1 MMQQFMPLLN
11 QPNAKEQLN
20 QIYNFFQYL
29 MNFYDAQVATKC
41 RELGESEEQKAV
53 LPSGVIIKGSEK
65 RAAGAGAQVSGSAGD
80 AGPAAEGHRA
90 ARRGAAEP
98 AREEP
103 QFVAAARTAAGT
115 AADLPAGLRDERE
128 GARQAARAAQRR
140 AAQEGQ
146 ARRAAAAGPDGE
158 GRGRRRLQEQE
169 QAAAEP
175 AGPARGQEL
184 APSQGPGSPF
194 Y

>member
-1 MMQQFMPLLN
+1 
-11 QPNAKEQLN
+11 
-20 QIYNFFQYL
+20 
-29 MNFYDAQVATKC
+29 
-41 RELGESEEQKAV
+41 
-53 LPSGVIIKGSEK
+53 
-65 RAAGAGAQVSGSAGD
+65 VSGSAGD

-146 ARRAAAAGPDGE
+146 AGRAAAAGPDGE

-184 APSQGPGSPF
+184 APSQGPGSPL